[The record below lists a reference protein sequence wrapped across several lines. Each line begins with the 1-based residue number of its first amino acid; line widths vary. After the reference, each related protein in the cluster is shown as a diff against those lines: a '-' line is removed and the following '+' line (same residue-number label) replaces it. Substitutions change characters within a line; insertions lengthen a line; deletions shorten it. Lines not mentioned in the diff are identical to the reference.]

1 MLKWG
6 HCPLPSESSP
16 CLVSLQSF
24 IISIGNAMDIRNGRQ
39 SESIRLGE
47 TTIEVQMESL
57 GVVRTANDSI

>member
-1 MLKWG
+1 
-6 HCPLPSESSP
+6 
-16 CLVSLQSF
+16 
-24 IISIGNAMDIRNGRQ
+24 MDIRNGRQ